1 MALTLDA
8 PEGTRGNNSKPSRLK
23 RVQPP
28 CVKQAAG
35 SARREEPGGHTGKAQ
50 QVSSKVTPMSNVPER
65 RQGQNAC
72 LLQHVAYIDTAEHP
86 RGCGG
91 QQS

>member
-1 MALTLDA
+1 MLNAKTVEHQSRLQESVLDA
-8 PEGTRGNNSKPSRLK
+8 AEGTRGNNCKASGLK

-50 QVSSKVTPMSNVPER
+50 QVSSKVTANE
-65 RQGQNAC
+65 QCA
-72 LLQHVAYIDTAEHP
+72 
-86 RGCGG
+86 
-91 QQS
+91 